1 MPLQI
6 VHNDIIKMNTDAVVN
21 AANERLLRGGGVCGA
36 IFKAAGGQALQ
47 EACDKIGHCET
58 GQAVITEGF
67 SLQARYIIHAVGPI
81 WRGGNY
87 GEEKLLYSAYQNSL
101 KLAESYELKSI
112 AFPLISAGIYGYP
125 KEAALK
131 VAASAIGDFL
141 KESEMDVYLVVFDR
155 TAVQISEGLFQNVT
169 HYLNT
174 YFREDR
180 SRRRLAEEQS
190 WASGNFSPNESSF
203 YDQRSEAEGSESIFI
218 KEKKATGKSGL
229 QETSIWKKAAG
240 KKTVGKTAEEKTV
253 GEKAFLGKKQAKLDF
268 LFSHMEKTFQETLF
282 DFIDTKNLTDTQVYK
297 RANMDRRLF
306 SKIRSNKEYSP
317 KKTTVFSLA
326 IALELSVTET
336 EKLLASAG
344 YAFNMSSKADVIIRY
359 FLENEEY
366 DIFTINETLF
376 CFEQNVLN

>member
-6 VHNDIIKMNTDAVVN
+6 VHNDITKMNTDAVVN

-67 SLQARYIIHAVGPI
+67 SLQAHYVIHAVGPI

-190 WASGNFSPNESSF
+190 WASGNFPPDKSS
-203 YDQRSEAEGSESIFI
+203 
-218 KEKKATGKSGL
+218 
-229 QETSIWKKAAG
+229 WKKAAEKENAG
-240 KKTVGKTAEEKTV
+240 KTAGEKTAGEKTDERKTVG
-253 GEKAFLGKKQAKLDF
+253 GKAFLGKKQAKLDF
-268 LFSHMEKTFQETLF
+268 LFSHMGKTFQETLF

-326 IALELSVTET
+326 IALKLSVAET

-359 FLENEEY
+359 FLEREEY